1 MTQRFSAIVQRVVL
15 VCVLMPWF
23 SANAGQVATS
33 DYERAVTVMFWPQL
47 YRNGGQTLYCR
58 QPFDVRLGLSV
69 EHIYALRWI
78 ERALDCDS
86 TDQCRA
92 QELSFGYLESDLHN
106 MFPTRMGTDHA
117 RGDFPF
123 GFIPGDRRDFGQ
135 DCNFKVGPAW
145 AYAQPQPEARGEI
158 ARAVLYMMR
167 EYGLPLPER
176 TSLELLRDW
185 HHGDPPD
192 EQDLRRNDEIERLQG
207 NRNPFVDDPALA
219 DWFVSG

>member
-1 MTQRFSAIVQRVVL
+1 MTQRFSAIVQRVVF

-23 SANAGQVATS
+23 SANAGQVVTS

-58 QPFDVRLGLSV
+58 QPFDMRLGLSV

-78 ERALDCDS
+78 ERALDCAD

-158 ARAVLYMMR
+158 ARALLYMMR

-185 HHGDPPD
+185 HHSDPPD
-192 EQDLRRNDEIERLQG
+192 AEDLRRNDEIERLQG
-207 NRNPFVDDPALA
+207 NRNPFVDNPALA
-219 DWFVSG
+219 DWFVPG